1 MSKTE
6 LQTEW
11 VRRIANFKA
20 SGQTQTKWCVAN
32 DMKIH
37 QLKYWLKRIEN
48 SHSTQ
53 ESPTKWV
60 PVTIEEPSEKLD
72 ETLQIKVGQAIIDV
86 KPGFNQSLL
95 VEVVKTLKMIC

>member
-37 QLKYWLKRIEN
+37 RRPWGRFCRLFSVAL
-48 SHSTQ
+48 
-53 ESPTKWV
+53 
-60 PVTIEEPSEKLD
+60 
-72 ETLQIKVGQAIIDV
+72 G
-86 KPGFNQSLL
+86 
-95 VEVVKTLKMIC
+95 